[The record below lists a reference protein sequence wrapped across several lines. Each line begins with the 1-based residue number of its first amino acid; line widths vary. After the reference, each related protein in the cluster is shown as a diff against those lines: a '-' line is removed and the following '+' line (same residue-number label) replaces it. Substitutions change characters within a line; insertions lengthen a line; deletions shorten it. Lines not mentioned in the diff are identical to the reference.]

1 MVDAS
6 RVWFICF
13 GFFFSPLVPSPVSKV
28 LRDPGATAALDVNA
42 SIQKKEWF
50 VRHGESVQARVDNRR
65 AEDGCLGI
73 ILE

>member
-50 VRHGESVQARVDNRR
+50 VCSIKGFN
-65 AEDGCLGI
+65 LL
-73 ILE
+73 ILLLYQGS